1 MKTKERWKPV
11 PGYERCFISDCG
23 RVWDSIRK
31 MLMKQTKTESNYLTV
46 RIPQYDNPNLRK
58 TLKVHRLVMKA
69 FNGSND
75 LPVNHKDRNKMNNH
89 ISNLEYVTNI
99 QNVHHALVTNMSPAQ
114 IVTCHRCNP
123 DKN

>member
-11 PGYERCFISDCG
+11 PGYERYFISDCG

-114 IVTCHRCNP
+114 IVTCHHCNP

>member
-11 PGYERCFISDCG
+11 PGYERYFISDCG

-46 RIPQYDNPNLRK
+46 RMPQYDNPNLRK

>member
-1 MKTKERWKPV
+1 
-11 PGYERCFISDCG
+11 
-23 RVWDSIRK
+23 
-31 MLMKQTKTESNYLTV
+31 
-46 RIPQYDNPNLRK
+46 
-58 TLKVHRLVMKA
+58 
-69 FNGSND
+69 
-75 LPVNHKDRNKMNNH
+75 MNNH